1 MPDSNPGSQ
10 FHNIWKS
17 ALTKYKRD
25 TDRDYFEGWLGEDSP
40 DALFRLLDDELKSF
54 KHFQEYRKKGEK
66 VRRAIEPV
74 LNMVNVFS
82 ETIGE
87 GVAMAFSPAK
97 AVSVAIRVLINGARD
112 VSAHYDMIIEMF
124 EKLKGFMGR
133 LDVYIK
139 QNITG
144 KLKGLIVD
152 ILAQVLVVLGVATKW
167 INQNRLC
174 KGVAL
179 FTGECG

>member
-1 MPDSNPGSQ
+1 
-10 FHNIWKS
+10 
-17 ALTKYKRD
+17 
-25 TDRDYFEGWLGEDSP
+25 
-40 DALFRLLDDELKSF
+40 
-54 KHFQEYRKKGEK
+54 
-66 VRRAIEPV
+66 
-74 LNMVNVFS
+74 
-82 ETIGE
+82 
-87 GVAMAFSPAK
+87 
-97 AVSVAIRVLINGARD
+97 
-112 VSAHYDMIIEMF
+112 MIIEMF

-139 QNITG
+139 QNITD

-174 KGVAL
+174 KNIAL